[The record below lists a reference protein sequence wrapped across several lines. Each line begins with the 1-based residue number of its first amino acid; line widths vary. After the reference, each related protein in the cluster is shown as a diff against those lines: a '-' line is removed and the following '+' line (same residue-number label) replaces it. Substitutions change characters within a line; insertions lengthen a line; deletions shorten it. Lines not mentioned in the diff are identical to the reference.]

1 MDGYIDTEKLTM
13 INDPLC
19 FANFYKGYRP
29 GLIKSKVIS

>member
-19 FANFYKGYRP
+19 FANFYKGTDQD
-29 GLIKSKVIS
+29 L